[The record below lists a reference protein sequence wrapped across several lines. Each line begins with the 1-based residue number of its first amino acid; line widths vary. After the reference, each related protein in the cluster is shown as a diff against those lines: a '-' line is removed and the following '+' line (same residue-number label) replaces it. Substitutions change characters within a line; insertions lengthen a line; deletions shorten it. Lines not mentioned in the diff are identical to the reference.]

1 MLRLLKLIVL
11 AIIMIG
17 LILIGVA
24 NRSMVSVNFLPEQL
38 SGLLPSLPTST
49 PEVPLFVVI
58 LASVGIGLLLGYI
71 IEYFREAKH
80 RRLANAKT
88 REASQLKDK
97 VKELQRRTG
106 ETDDDVL
113 ALLN

>member
-11 AIIMIG
+11 AVIMIG
-17 LILIGVA
+17 LVLIGVA
-24 NRSMVSVNFLPEQL
+24 NRSMVQIKFLPDQL
-38 SGLLPSLPTST
+38 AELVPYPTTT
-49 PEVPLFVVI
+49 PELPLFVVI
-58 LASVGIGLLLGYI
+58 LAAIGIGLLLGYI

-80 RRLANAKT
+80 RRMANAKA

-97 VKELQRRTG
+97 VRDLQKRAG
-106 ETDDDVL
+106 ETEDDVL